1 MSTQEGGPQL
11 NKKNLLFYFDA
22 ANPKSYDRTSSNGYS
37 MVLGTTASL
46 LTGVTFSSVNNGSMV
61 FNGTYSIGLFTYT
74 VDSWI
79 TCGDRI
85 SKLAPTF
92 PITMEAWINPTPT
105 GITTLAGNNIF
116 ALDSIEQFPGN
127 YYGVSMGIGP
137 NNGTNTH
144 TFDLGYGN
152 GVDYGV
158 DARKSAS
165 TDTRPIICGVWSHV
179 VGVLS
184 ALNTF
189 QLYVNGELIPI
200 STSGNNTTGIVWSN
214 GVGKT
219 TIGKG
224 YGYYKYIFNGNISMV
239 RAYNSALTA
248 NDVKLNY
255 NLHATRFNLPKK

>member
-11 NKKNLLFYFDA
+11 NNKNLLFYFDA
-22 ANPKSYDRTSSNGYS
+22 ANPKSYDRYSSNGYS

-46 LTGVTFSSVNNGSMV
+46 LTGVTWSSINNGAMV
-61 FNGTYSIGLFTYT
+61 FNGTYSVGLFTYT

-92 PITMEAWINPTPT
+92 PFTLEAWVNPTPT
-105 GITTLAGNNIF
+105 GTSVLPGMSIL
-116 ALDSIEQFPGN
+116 ALDSIEQYPGN
-127 YYGVSMGIGP
+127 YYGLSISLSA
-137 NNGTNTH
+137 NDGTDTH
-144 TFDLGYGN
+144 LFEVGYGN
-152 GVDYGV
+152 GVDAGV
-158 DARKSAS
+158 NGRKSAA
-165 TDTRPIICGVWSHV
+165 TNTRAVIGGVWNHV
-179 VGVLS
+179 VGVVS

-189 QLYVNGELIPI
+189 ALYVNGELVS
-200 STSGNNTTGIVWSN
+200 STPSGSNTTGIVWSN

-224 YGYYKYIFNGNISMV
+224 YGYYKYIFNGKIAMV
-239 RAYNSALTA
+239 RVYNSTLTA

>member
-11 NKKNLLFYFDA
+11 NNKNVLFYFDA
-22 ANPKSYDRTSSNGYS
+22 ANPKSYDGYSSDGYS

-105 GITTLAGNNIF
+105 GITTVQGNSVF
-116 ALDSIEQFPGN
+116 ALDSIEQYPGS
-127 YYGVSMGIGP
+127 YYGVDINISA
-137 NNGTNTH
+137 NNGSNTF
-144 TFDLGYGN
+144 TLSTGYYN
-152 GVDYGV
+152 GVDAGI
-158 DARKSAS
+158 AGRKSAA
-165 TDTRPIICGVWSHV
+165 TNTRTVIGGVWNHIVSV
-179 VGVLS
+179 IS
-184 ALNTF
+184 ALDTF
-189 QLYVNGELIPI
+189 DLYVNGELVP
-200 STSGNNTTGIVWSN
+200 SANSGNNTTGIVWSN

-224 YGYYKYIFNGNISMV
+224 AGYYKYIFNGKIAMT
-239 RAYNSALTA
+239 RAYNSALNA

-255 NLHATRFNLPKK
+255 NLHCTRFGLPKK